1 MAELPVRPTRA
12 THPSS
17 RQTGAGIALIR
28 CLPADEVADPYS
40 ARLPSR
46 PLGEKSRRAPV
57 GRGVADGRGAV
68 SPAHL
73 SAVITALRALD

>member
-1 MAELPVRPTRA
+1 MTEHRVRR
-12 THPSS
+12 THPTF
-17 RQTGAGIALIR
+17 RQHGAGIALVR

-57 GRGVADGRGAV
+57 GRGAADGRGAV
-68 SPAHL
+68 APAHL
-73 SAVITALRALD
+73 AAVITALRELD